1 MTTEKTQEEMTVSEK
16 IRKRVFQLEQY
27 NLAQREF
34 SASQME
40 DKIRKIIEEEVGK

>member
-1 MTTEKTQEEMTVSEK
+1 MTNEIKKPELTTNDK
-16 IRKRVFQLEQY
+16 IRKRVLDLERY

-34 SASQME
+34 TNSEME